1 MQNASLLRRLGAML
15 YDNLLVLA
23 LLFLGTL
30 PFVAVEGG
38 EPVPSGNHW
47 YQLVLLVINWL
58 FFVGFWSWYGRTL
71 GMQSWGLR
79 IETID
84 GKRPGIARASVRYLA
99 AIVSLLPAGLGFW
112 WQLID
117 REQLS
122 WHDRLSGTRLK
133 FYGKQS

>member
-1 MQNASLLRRLGAML
+1 MQNASLLRRLGAIL
-15 YDNLLVLA
+15 YDSLLVLA

-47 YQLVLLVINWL
+47 YQLVLFVIAWL
-58 FFVGFWSWYGRTL
+58 FFAGFWSWYGRTL

-84 GKRPGIARASVRYLA
+84 GKRPGIVRASVRFVA

-117 REQLS
+117 REHLS
-122 WHDRLSGTRLK
+122 WHDRLSGTRLR